1 MKPVFRIKSGFGS
14 LKGRIKNK
22 YQQRGVVGVI
32 SGFLTTKKEEAVS
45 PIIATILLV
54 AITVVLAA
62 TLYITVGHFGTG
74 GSAPMAGSIAE
85 VSATTTTVTLQLTYT
100 VPGNM
105 TDLNNIHMEL
115 ITTAGTPEQFTGTF
129 PTYTTSS
136 VSGLTL
142 TVNNPVPAVTTALMS
157 GATLV
162 FSGSAAQIS
171 ALSGETFELSYTG
184 NSGDVSVV
192 LS

>member
-1 MKPVFRIKSGFGS
+1 MKPVFRIKNGFGS

>member
-1 MKPVFRIKSGFGS
+1 MFRIKNGFGS